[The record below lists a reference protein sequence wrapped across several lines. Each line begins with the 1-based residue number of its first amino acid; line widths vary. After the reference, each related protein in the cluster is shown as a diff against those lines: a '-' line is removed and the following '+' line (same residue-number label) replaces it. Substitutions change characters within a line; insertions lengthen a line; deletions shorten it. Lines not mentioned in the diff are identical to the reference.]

1 MRNKIGL
8 ATCHGK
14 TCIMRGTGGECES
27 CSGAEEHADLEF
39 FLFVAVAEDERRET
53 VRRETRSHNEL

>member
-8 ATCHGK
+8 ATCLGK
-14 TCIMRGTGGECES
+14 TYIMRGTGVES

-53 VRRETRSHNEL
+53 VRREARSYNEL